1 MGKIITKG
9 ACDITVNFHIEHNS
23 KNFTKKAE
31 IMYLTYTVDALVGA
45 GGGYVRA
52 VVREELVVFVD
63 PPLKLTLPVLVPRL
77 PFIYRGHCR
86 NDVC

>member
-1 MGKIITKG
+1 MTRLLIFISSILKRFFAKKTKMMYL
-9 ACDITVNFHIEHNS
+9 AYTVN
-23 KNFTKKAE
+23 T
-31 IMYLTYTVDALVGA
+31 LVGA
-45 GGGYVRA
+45 GGGYVGV

>member
-1 MGKIITKG
+1 MRGNLFIFISIFAKKTK
-9 ACDITVNFHIEHNS
+9 
-23 KNFTKKAE
+23 
-31 IMYLTYTVDALVGA
+31 IMYLTYTVNTLVGA
-45 GGGYVRA
+45 GGCYVGA
-52 VVREELVVFVD
+52 VIREELVVFVD

>member
-1 MGKIITKG
+1 MPVTRLFIFISSILKRFFAKKTKM
-9 ACDITVNFHIEHNS
+9 
-23 KNFTKKAE
+23 
-31 IMYLTYTVDALVGA
+31 MYLTYTVNTLVGA
-45 GGGYVRA
+45 GRGYVGV